1 MWDLEQRMQEET
13 QKVIEE
19 KDKWQE
25 RFFSMKD
32 EFTTAHRAKYA
43 FLKVCHDTGAQHAR
57 TIFF

>member
-1 MWDLEQRMQEET
+1 MQEET